1 MIILSLQGGKFKMRK
16 LLILLLIFSF
26 LLVGCGN
33 SGEEFEIAL
42 VTDAGD
48 INDKS

>member
-1 MIILSLQGGKFKMRK
+1 MRK

-33 SGEEFEIAL
+33 SGEEFEILL
-42 VTDAGD
+42 VNYAGD
-48 INDKS
+48 INYKLFN